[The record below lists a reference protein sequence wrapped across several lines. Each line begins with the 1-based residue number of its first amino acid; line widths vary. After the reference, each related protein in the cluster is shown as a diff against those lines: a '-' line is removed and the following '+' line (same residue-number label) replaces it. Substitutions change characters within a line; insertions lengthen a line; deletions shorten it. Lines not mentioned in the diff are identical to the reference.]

1 LLQYFALKNSVLLP
15 VLPHSRQVM
24 MPMSGRGSTWF
35 PLFLS
40 YLHSLL
46 QNRGE

>member
-1 LLQYFALKNSVLLP
+1 LLQYLALKNSVLLP
-15 VLPHSRQVM
+15 TLPHSLQVM
-24 MPMSGRGSTWF
+24 MPMSGLGRTWF

-46 QNRGE
+46 QNLGE